1 MSSRGIE
8 VALSDPASPRLLEPA
23 CLPLKLDGLCGLVL
37 QQGVLVREG
46 SSTVEAGSGA
56 WLGPGR
62 GVRVCLGPVQGGVG
76 QDRRNT
82 GRTTHP
88 QPLILPGV
96 VETILTS
103 EKFIQNGQCG
113 ERRRGKQ
120 QLT

>member
-23 CLPLKLDGLCGLVL
+23 CLPLKLYGLRGLVL

-62 GVRVCLGPVQGGVG
+62 GVRVRLGPRQGGVG
-76 QDRRNT
+76 QGRRNT

-88 QPLILPGV
+88 QTLILPG
-96 VETILTS
+96 ETLLNS
-103 EKFIQNGQCG
+103 EKIY
-113 ERRRGKQ
+113 
-120 QLT
+120 